1 MKLFRTLIFIACL
14 AIAGQAFA
22 DELHVADLVINP
34 GESKTVAVELQNPD
48 RAYTL
53 LEFTLKLPEGISIVK
68 DSKDDWAVT
77 LNADRFDS
85 SHTLEV
91 GQLDNGD
98 YKFLI
103 YSMSNATIKGE
114 SGEILT
120 ITLTAKADAPTGNA
134 QGLFYDQ
141 LFADAN
147 DQGTN
152 PDDKAF
158 NIRIGG
164 LPGDADGSGAVT
176 VADVTAAVSYL
187 LGQQPEGFVF
197 GNADIDG
204 NGQISAEDIRAIVD
218 IILGESSSE

>member
-1 MKLFRTLIFIACL
+1 MKLFRTLFFIACL

-53 LEFTLKLPEGISIVK
+53 LEFTLKLPEGISIAK
-68 DSKDDWAVT
+68 DSEK

-85 SHTLEV
+85 THTLDV
-91 GQLDNGD
+91 AQLANGD
-98 YKFLI
+98 FKFLI
-103 YSMSNATIKGE
+103 YSITNATIKGE
-114 SGEILT
+114 SGEILS
-120 ITLTAKADAPTGNA
+120 ITLTADADAPTGNA

-147 DQGTN
+147 DQGTS

-164 LPGDADGSGAVT
+164 LPGDADGSGEVT
-176 VADVTAAVSYL
+176 VADVTAAVSHL

-204 NGQISAEDIRAIVD
+204 NGQISTDDLRAIVD
-218 IILGESSSE
+218 IILGETSPE